1 MRFFSVFTSHRD
13 ADNVENVSKPN
24 SISIKSATLW
34 LFFII
39 LTGFLIRIIGI
50 TYDLPA
56 VYHTDEPYLVKNALW
71 MGAHR
76 SLKPFFYTYPTLY
89 SYLLLI
95 AYGIYFLLGNILG
108 AFRDA
113 LDFGVQF
120 IVNPTNFYLIGRCI
134 SVAFGTATG
143 ILVYFLGK
151 DSYDSQKIGLLS
163 ALFLMVSYAHKFHSQ
178 TAVPDVTMI
187 FFATLAMIFII
198 KIPSGEWKTYL
209 FAGLFAGFSIST
221 KYNSGF
227 LVVAI
232 LVAHIIALRQQNQF
246 KIPNIILNKK
256 LGLAYGACLVA
267 FFVASPYWILDVGGY
282 IQEFR
287 NITAHMSSGHLG
299 ETEGIPWLWVIT
311 SAAQRE
317 LLLGVFYFVGLGY
330 ALYKRKSSDI
340 IFLGFILPTF
350 LYVGSW
356 EKKGL
361 DYLYPIFPVLAI
373 LAARVLISISS
384 KTNTLQKLAYLI
396 IFLVVIP
403 TGIKSSWHTFKMTRK
418 DTRTIAQEWIEGNI
432 PSGTRIGF
440 DWYTF
445 CPNLF
450 DPTKYTDDSGIS
462 GEVGNQ
468 ELINRIN
475 QKMGDRRTYHLIPIF
490 EHEDS
495 TIWEGIPPDIISEW
509 RDNSYVKEIFSIRCK
524 SVSELK
530 KEGVEYVMIS
540 SFSYEMPEP
549 SRGKP
554 IYYFYKRREKTY
566 NEIMKNAHLEKKIPS
581 RPSHLGPTIK
591 IYSL

>member
-1 MRFFSVFTSHRD
+1 M
-13 ADNVENVSKPN
+13 
-24 SISIKSATLW
+24 KSAALW

-39 LTGFLIRIIGI
+39 LIGFLIRIVGI
-50 TYDLPA
+50 TYGLPA

-95 AYGIYFLLGNILG
+95 AYGIYFVLGSIFG

-113 LDFGVQF
+113 MDFGVQF
-120 IVNPTNFYLIGRCI
+120 IVNPTNFYLIGRGI
-134 SVAFGTATG
+134 SVIFGTATG
-143 ILVYFLGK
+143 ILVYFLGN
-151 DSYDSQKIGLLS
+151 DSYNSKKIGLLA
-163 ALFLMVSYAHKFHSQ
+163 ALFLMISYAHKFHSQ

-187 FFATLAMIFII
+187 FFATLAMLFII
-198 KIPSGEWKTYL
+198 KIPSGGWKLYL

-227 LVVAI
+227 LVIAI
-232 LVAHIIALRQQNQF
+232 LVAHIIALRQQTKF
-246 KIPNIILNKK
+246 KIIKIFLDKR
-256 LGLAYGACLVA
+256 LWLAYGACLVA
-267 FFVASPYWILDVGGY
+267 FFAASPYWILDVGSY

-299 ETEGIPWLWVIT
+299 ETEGIPWLWVLT
-311 SAAQRE
+311 SAAKRE
-317 LLLGVFYFVGLGY
+317 LLLGVVYFVGFGY
-330 ALYKRKSSDI
+330 AIIKRKSSDI

-373 LAARVLISISS
+373 LAARFLISISS
-384 KTNTLQKLAYLI
+384 KTNTLQKLSYLI

-418 DTRTIAQEWIEGNI
+418 DTRTIAQNWIEENI

-445 CPNLF
+445 DPNLF

-468 ELINRIN
+468 ALINRIN
-475 QKMGDRRTYHLIPIF
+475 QKIGDRRIYNLIPIF
-490 EHEDS
+490 EHEEA
-495 TIWEGIPPDIISEW
+495 TIWEGIPPTIKSEW
-509 RDNSYVKEIFSIRCK
+509 QDNSYVQEIFSIRCK
-524 SVSELK
+524 SVSDLK

-540 SFSYEMPEP
+540 SFSYDMPEP
-549 SRGKP
+549 SPGKP

-566 NEIMKNAHLEKKIPS
+566 NEIMKTAYLEKIITS